1 MLGSVAWP
9 GLASR
14 LLSRAGQG
22 ICLKKAK
29 GGDGR
34 QAVEVDME
42 TCMAP
47 AISGVCVDGVRRAA
61 GTLTDLGQ
69 SLETRAHSLH
79 AIPRKKFYSG
89 LYIHAS
95 IASYL
100 APIPI
105 ID

>member
-34 QAVEVDME
+34 FSVGFGRFEERNTLLYGVALYVWCVYKWCLLSVDVLM
-42 TCMAP
+42 
-47 AISGVCVDGVRRAA
+47 
-61 GTLTDLGQ
+61 
-69 SLETRAHSLH
+69 
-79 AIPRKKFYSG
+79 K
-89 LYIHAS
+89 
-95 IASYL
+95 
-100 APIPI
+100 
-105 ID
+105 

>member
-69 SLETRAHSLH
+69 SLETRAHSLP
-79 AIPRKKFYSG
+79 AILGKEK
-89 LYIHAS
+89 LYDLRLHKSS
-95 IASYL
+95 IAAS
-100 APIPI
+100 
-105 ID
+105 